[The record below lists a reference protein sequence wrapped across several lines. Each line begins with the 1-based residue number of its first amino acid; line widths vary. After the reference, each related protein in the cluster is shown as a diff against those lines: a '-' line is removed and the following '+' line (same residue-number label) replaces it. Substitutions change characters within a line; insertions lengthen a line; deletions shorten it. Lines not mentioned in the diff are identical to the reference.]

1 MILDHYTDDFS
12 IESPMALRIVPE
24 SKGFNSGKEN
34 IRAYWEIGVQRNPQL
49 KFELINVLIRT
60 NRLTL
65 YYSNASA
72 NQKSDEI
79 FHFNKNFQAN
89 EEVINYSE

>member
-1 MILDHYTDDFS
+1 MQQELQPFI
-12 IESPMALRIVPE
+12 ISPSLLC
-24 SKGFNSGKEN
+24 GN
-34 IRAYWEIGVQRNPQL
+34 IQLLQRNPQL
-49 KFELINVLIRT
+49 KFELIDVLIRT

-79 FHFNKNFQAN
+79 IHFNKNFQVD